1 MKIALNIFQTLFLKK
16 LLDNIE
22 EDSDSIAQGM
32 KWTFALFICEIGRA
46 SSFAILYAISIR
58 TAIRTG
64 NGLSVLLYNKLLTS
78 RSVNKPIGE
87 VVNLF
92 AVDISKVFQVVYI
105 LPLVLGGPVVT
116 IVTVIYTSWLFGV
129 FALVGIL
136 VFILIFGLQ
145 FLISRAQSYY
155 RKAVV
160 HKSDKRIAAITELL
174 TYIKLIKL
182 YSWERMLSESII
194 G

>member
-1 MKIALNIFQTLFLKK
+1 M
-16 LLDNIE
+16 DNIE
-22 EDSDSIAQGM
+22 ENSDSIAEGI
-32 KWTFALFICEIGRA
+32 KWTTALFVCELGRA

-58 TAIRTG
+58 TAVRTG
-64 NGLSVLLYNKLLTS
+64 NGLSALLYKKLLTS
-78 RSVNKPIGE
+78 RSVNKSIGE

-129 FALVGIL
+129 FALVGIF

-145 FLISRAQSYY
+145 FLISKAQSFY

-160 HKSDKRIAAITELL
+160 LKSDKRITSMTELL

-182 YSWERMLSESII
+182 YSWERVFSESII
-194 G
+194 GNQLIGYKLFPKIF